1 MIKDYKSFLK
11 MQYISRNKDLDGEKF
26 EVRGI
31 AWLNFGYC
39 KLLNENG
46 ELKVVHH
53 PESVFLQFCVDPKEQ
68 PRHISFIKKRQV
80 TKLMPELFTLFS
92 QEARPVK
99 ESFKDFCVNLAQKY
113 LAENAV
119 NFYQSLRVIDK
130 DSDTD

>member
-11 MQYISRNKDLDGEKF
+11 MQDLSGEKF

-31 AWLNFGYC
+31 TWLNFGYGELVN
-39 KLLNENG
+39 KNG
-46 ELKVVHH
+46 ELKLLHH
-53 PESVFLQFCVDPKEQ
+53 PESVFCDSTWTQRNSRDAFNLL
-68 PRHISFIKKRQV
+68 KKRQV
-80 TKLMPELFTLFS
+80 TKLMPELLTPFS

-99 ESFKDFCVNLAQKY
+99 KSINDFCVKLAQKY

-119 NFYQSLRVIDK
+119 RFYQSLRVIEE